1 MKCISEIV
9 LLVACFDG
17 CRELRSSEVTDY
29 RGVRVQSGRGE
40 LYFGIF
46 IGLGLIVVDAVTPG
60 EVYNVNGIC
69 KAATGEM
76 KPLCRTFQFTTPC
89 TRPNVTTLLLQSRAR
104 RELRVWLVV
113 GIHPS

>member
-1 MKCISEIV
+1 MSYAVLKSRTIAEEDLKAGEENRISV
-9 LLVACFDG
+9 
-17 CRELRSSEVTDY
+17 SS
-29 RGVRVQSGRGE
+29 
-40 LYFGIF
+40 
-46 IGLGLIVVDAVTPG
+46 LGLASSYWTLEDVTPG

-104 RELRVWLVV
+104 RELRVWLVL